1 MPQEKSTEKVRT
13 FDRLWL
19 RGKGQATEGEIMLK
33 RTLILLALA
42 LSQWGCDINYGEN
55 LYPLDLRNLE
65 EVRFRLEREKREFL
79 KIEDPEIG
87 KGAIASWGVA

>member
-42 LSQWGCDINYGEN
+42 LSQWGCDINYGRTSILWISGTWKRSVSGWSERSEN
-55 LYPLDLRNLE
+55 
-65 EVRFRLEREKREFL
+65 F
-79 KIEDPEIG
+79 
-87 KGAIASWGVA
+87 